1 MVPGDPTVTGLLVEM
16 VRRKGGDIAGSQN
29 MEGNHAR
36 VPMCNTTHVKIQ
48 DSILNWLDIAVVLS
62 TLGQI

>member
-29 MEGNHAR
+29 MEANHAR
-36 VPMCNTTHVKIQ
+36 VPMCNTTHVKI
-48 DSILNWLDIAVVLS
+48 
-62 TLGQI
+62 